1 MKLSE
6 KGVLKFMDVPSW
18 NRKHRLLGD
27 FFEPDDF
34 EDVVVLKSEEVKIL
48 NRLLNRVKDGIL
60 FLDDE
65 YEVWNKIIKQL
76 EGVGAKDE
84 V

>member
-6 KGVLKFMDVPSW
+6 KGILKFLDVPSW
-18 NRKHRLLGD
+18 NRKCRLLGD

-34 EDVVVLKSEEVKIL
+34 EDVVVLKIEEARIL
-48 NRLLNRVKDGIL
+48 NRLLHHLKDGIL

-76 EGVGAKDE
+76 EDVGAKDE